1 MFCRLKCVLINRQ
14 GGFWDSFILHYCVCY
29 CVLSFGCKP
38 TTQLDNNQRKTQHS
52 KAHAQAQ
59 TWVRRVAQSQS
70 WERVIVVVKAAGGA
84 CGGAPAVGAGAAAL
98 P

>member
-1 MFCRLKCVLINRQ
+1 MCSGIPSSSITVFVTVFSPLVANQQPNLI
-14 GGFWDSFILHYCVCY
+14 IIKE
-29 CVLSFGCKP
+29 KP
-38 TTQLDNNQRKTQHS
+38 SIQS
-52 KAHAQAQ
+52 SHAQTQ

-84 CGGAPAVGAGAAAL
+84 CGGWGGGAPAVGAGAAAL